1 MRRQVNT
8 PILPSGCTRVT
19 HCREGHTRE
28 GYNGQMLGST
38 TLQLSSSS
46 YSQLLSSSLTLRTTP
61 FRRLR
66 RLRRL
71 RTRSA
76 VSSALGR
83 SAVRAHQAQPLT
95 PVDHPPQRRRLVHS
109 LVFSAFCERSK
120 SKRCRLCRLCR
131 LCRRCRR
138 RCGDQVHLNLTSH
151 TGIEPPPPACH
162 CAGVAL
168 ELRWSGTL
176 HSISQ
181 NTPPVPILTP
191 DCLAAITPPLLPFS
205 LAFAS
210 SEGTAMSARSSSCI
224 MSCARISTRTAR
236 QRGSVR

>member
-1 MRRQVNT
+1 
-8 PILPSGCTRVT
+8 
-19 HCREGHTRE
+19 
-28 GYNGQMLGST
+28 MLGST

-61 FRRLR
+61 FRRR
-66 RLRRL
+66 RRL

-151 TGIEPPPPACH
+151 TGIEPPTSPPLRWS
-162 CAGVAL
+162 CA